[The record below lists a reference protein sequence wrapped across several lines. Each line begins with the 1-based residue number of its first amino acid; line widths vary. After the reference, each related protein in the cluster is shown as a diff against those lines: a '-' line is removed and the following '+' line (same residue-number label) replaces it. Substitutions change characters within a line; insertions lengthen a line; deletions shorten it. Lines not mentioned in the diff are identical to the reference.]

1 MKSGKRIAKPT
12 PKPRAKANI
21 TAIILSALFP
31 GAGQLYNGDRAK
43 GVLFLLLWFIVEL
56 VFNIVPES
64 YWDITRGEVDV
75 DLSLYLRLALLGG
88 FRIAVVIDADR
99 GGKRLSSEEKVET

>member
-1 MKSGKRIAKPT
+1 MKPVKPAS
-12 PKPRAKANI
+12 KPNI

-31 GAGQLYNGDRAK
+31 GAGQLYNGDKAK
-43 GVLFLLLWFIVEL
+43 GILFLLLWIILEG

-64 YWDITRGEVDV
+64 YWDIARGEVSL
-75 DLSLYLRLALLGG
+75 DLSLYLRLAFLGG

-99 GGKRLSSEEKVET
+99 VGRQKSSETEIKTN